1 MAVLEIRFLSGH
13 YHATAWGRNVNEGE
27 PEWPPA
33 PHRLARALLDIWYR
47 RHPELAE
54 NSVKE
59 ALLLLAGQPRMAVP
73 PTTNM
78 AVKLYLDQ
86 NKKDSDKQP
95 VLDAF
100 VCMEKGGRVFIEL
113 PDTAPASTLNTLR
126 TLAEELSQVPPAKPG
141 A

>member
-47 RHPELAE
+47 RHPEFAE

-59 ALLLLAGQPRMAVP
+59 ALLLLAGPATHGCP
-73 PTTNM
+73 AHNEHGGE
-78 AVKLYLDQ
+78 AL
-86 NKKDSDKQP
+86 SGSKQERQRQTASSRLP
-95 VLDAF
+95 SYAWR
-100 VCMEKGGRVFIEL
+100 KAARVFIERRIPRQL
-113 PDTAPASTLNTLR
+113 PL
-126 TLAEELSQVPPAKPG
+126 
-141 A
+141 